1 MTIVGSLG
9 AGTLQDATGWVLK
22 TEGLCRDETCVV
34 VPSDV
39 QRDPVSVWSRLGW
52 PVARS
57 GSDVYLGEPAS
68 TRSEVLASTIAP
80 DFTLR
85 DLEGHEHSL
94 SEHRGKKVLL
104 VSWAPY

>member
-1 MTIVGSLG
+1 MTIVGSNG
-9 AGTLQDATGWVLK
+9 VGTLEEATGWFLK
-22 TEGLCRDETCVV
+22 PEGLCRDETCVV
-34 VPSDV
+34 VPPDL
-39 QRDPVSVWSRLGW
+39 QRDPLAVWSRLGW

-68 TRSEVLASTIAP
+68 TRSQTLASTIAP

-85 DLEGHEHSL
+85 DLDGCEHSL
-94 SEHRGKKVLL
+94 SDHRGKKVFL